1 MMHACFRGGLKSP
14 RIVQEGFDESTALG
28 LVATG
33 LGVAWVLG
41 TARRRRPE
49 GVVIKSVVDFNV
61 PMPLALAWR
70 KDNKSPLLAR
80 FMGEVQRLPDVRA
93 VNRG

>member
-1 MMHACFRGGLKSP
+1 LQSP

-33 LGVAWVLG
+33 LGVAWVLE
-41 TARRRRPE
+41 TARWRCPKR
-49 GVVIKSVVDFNV
+49 VVIRPVIDFSV

-70 KDNKSPLLAR
+70 KDNRSPLLAR
-80 FMGEVQRLPDVRA
+80 FVGDVQRLPDVRT
-93 VNRG
+93 VNQNCRQ